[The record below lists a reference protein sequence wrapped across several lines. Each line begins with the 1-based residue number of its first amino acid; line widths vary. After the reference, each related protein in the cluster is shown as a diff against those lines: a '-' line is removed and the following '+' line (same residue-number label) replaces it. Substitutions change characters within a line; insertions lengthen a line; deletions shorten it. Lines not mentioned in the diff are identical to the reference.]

1 METKNNKSKDLPQ
14 LSSGREFLLS
24 TLWLLIPIAAIVITV
39 VLGFLSGVA
48 NEVDGGIGLA
58 VLFLSIVMIVEP
70 ISMALAIWYLLRND
84 IQRRPKYKGLALLGI
99 VLVILSVL
107 YLSIYRFIPPT
118 ILDLTYP
125 RRGYMLMSGQRV
137 VRILRV
143 GVKS

>member
-14 LSSGREFLLS
+14 LSSGREFLIS

-84 IQRRPKYKGLALLGI
+84 IQRRSKYKGLALLGI

-107 YLSIYRFIPPT
+107 YLSIYRFIPPLFW
-118 ILDLTYP
+118 I
-125 RRGYMLMSGQRV
+125 
-137 VRILRV
+137 
-143 GVKS
+143 